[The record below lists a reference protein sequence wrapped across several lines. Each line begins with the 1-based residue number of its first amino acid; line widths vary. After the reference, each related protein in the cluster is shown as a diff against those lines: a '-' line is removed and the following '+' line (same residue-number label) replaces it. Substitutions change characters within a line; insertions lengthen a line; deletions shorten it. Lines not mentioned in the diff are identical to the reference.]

1 MKHLILLS
9 LIVILLLSSCTRDTA
24 AVKSSEPAEVFINLS
39 FDFTEDDLKKR
50 LSGLPRKA
58 AENPREFLTLA
69 EGMLEM
75 PPEYLVL
82 VDKEHALPEEFI
94 PADILDLDSFDE
106 LETGKNGLSLD
117 REASD
122 ALVQLSKAARED
134 GITLLISS
142 AYRSYEYQQG
152 LFKRYAD
159 RDGEEAA
166 SRYSARAGTS
176 QHQLGTT
183 VDLGSIS
190 DSFAE
195 SRAGEW
201 MAENAGGYGWSL
213 SYPRNFEEE
222 TGYKWESWHWR
233 WIGVDAVKMQ
243 DEFFNGVQQRLLIFW
258 NENASRIREAHA
270 AADQESV
277 GLNHSGLIPRRKP
290 QVRQALSEYQL
301 PDYSAEISSL
311 ATSLPFTI
319 TTIPVPTGTTYGNEI
334 SPPEWGI
341 EKSLRSSV
349 PGSLTIT
356 SRRTG
361 TGYAGRV

>member
-1 MKHLILLS
+1 
-9 LIVILLLSSCTRDTA
+9 
-24 AVKSSEPAEVFINLS
+24 
-39 FDFTEDDLKKR
+39 
-50 LSGLPRKA
+50 
-58 AENPREFLTLA
+58 
-69 EGMLEM
+69 
-75 PPEYLVL
+75 EYLVL

-117 REASD
+117 RKASD

-142 AYRSYEYQQG
+142 AYRSYGYQQG

-277 GLNHSGLIPRRKP
+277 GLNHSGLIPRRMPKSDRLSANINSRITRQKYLPWPLPYRSPSQQYRFP
-290 QVRQALSEYQL
+290 QEPHMGMKSPRRNGALKRVCGLQFQAL
-301 PDYSAEISSL
+301 
-311 ATSLPFTI
+311 
-319 TTIPVPTGTTYGNEI
+319 
-334 SPPEWGI
+334 
-341 EKSLRSSV
+341 
-349 PGSLTIT
+349 
-356 SRRTG
+356 
-361 TGYAGRV
+361 